1 MPESIVEA
9 AWRVADDVLF
19 PRAIDTDR
27 SDLVPKSNLDALA
40 AIGLY
45 GFIGAP
51 DAGGLGCDFATAC
64 EVVETIASGCLT
76 TAFVWA
82 QHLSPTWLL
91 SAREHDAMRQ
101 EWLPS
106 MCRGEIRAGIALS
119 AFRADRPH
127 VTATPVEGGGWIF
140 DGVAPWVTGWGRND
154 ILLTSALSADG
165 ELVRALVDSRAGPT
179 LSAQPLQLVA
189 ANASGTVQLT
199 FSRHAVPPGRI
210 VSVEPYRPP
219 PAYDGG
225 GRLNG
230 SLSLGV
236 ARRCCALI
244 GASPLDDELE
254 ARRAQLDAAT
264 DETMA
269 GARAAATE
277 LAVRA
282 AMALVVSAG
291 SSALLITHHAQ
302 RLARE
307 SIFLLNFGTR
317 PAIRA
322 GLLRE
327 LRVRGD

>member
-1 MPESIVEA
+1 MSESIVEA
-9 AWRVADDVLF
+9 AQRVADEVLF
-19 PRAIDTDR
+19 ERAVETDR
-27 SDLVPKSNLDALA
+27 SELVPKSNLDALA

-51 DAGGLGCDFATAC
+51 DAGGLGCDFPTAC
-64 EVVETIASGCLT
+64 EVVETIAGGCLT

-101 EWLPS
+101 EWLPRL
-106 MCRGEIRAGIALS
+106 CTGEIRAGIALS
-119 AFRADRPH
+119 AFRPERPH
-127 VTATPVEGGGWIF
+127 VAATPAEGGGWTF

-165 ELVRALVDSRAGPT
+165 RLVRAFVDSRAGAT
-179 LSAQPLQLVA
+179 LSAQRLELVA

-199 FSRHAVPPGRI
+199 FSRLVVPRDRV
-210 VSVEPYRPP
+210 VSVEPYTAP

-244 GASPLDDELE
+244 GPSPLDDELT
-254 ARRAQLDAAT
+254 ARRAQLNAAT

-269 GARAAATE
+269 EARAAATE

-282 AMALVVSAG
+282 ATALVVTAG
-291 SSALLITHHAQ
+291 SSALLMTHHAQ

-307 SIFLLNFGTR
+307 SIFLLTFGTR
-317 PAIRA
+317 PSIRA

-327 LRVRGD
+327 LRAAGS

>member
-9 AWRVADDVLF
+9 ARRVADDVLF
-19 PRAIDTDR
+19 PRAIETDR
-27 SDLVPKSNLDALA
+27 SALLPKSNLDALA

-64 EVVETIASGCLT
+64 EVVETVASGCLT

-101 EWLPS
+101 EWLPH
-106 MCRGEIRAGIALS
+106 MCTGDIRAGIALS
-119 AFRADRPH
+119 AFRPDRPH
-127 VTATPVEGGGWIF
+127 VAATPVEDGGWIF

-165 ELVRALVDSRAGPT
+165 RLVRAFVDSRAGTT
-179 LSAQPLQLVA
+179 LSAEPLHLVA
-189 ANASGTVQLT
+189 ANASGTVRLT
-199 FSRHAVPPGRI
+199 FAQYVVPPDRV
-210 VSVEPYRPP
+210 VSAEPYTPP

-236 ARRCCALI
+236 VRRSCALI
-244 GASPLDDELE
+244 GRSPLDDELT
-254 ARRAQLDAAT
+254 ARRAQLNAAT

-269 GARAAATE
+269 EARAAATE

-282 AMALVVSAG
+282 ATALVVTSG
-291 SSALLITHHAQ
+291 SSALLMAHHAQ

-307 SIFLLNFGTR
+307 SIFLLTFGTR

-322 GLLRE
+322 GLLRA
-327 LRVRGD
+327 LRAAGS